1 MREILIVQKFIRI
14 LHMAT
19 FGKDK
24 QAESKDKENMPL
36 SMFSRYSDND
46 ALNETFITSDFHSL

>member
-1 MREILIVQKFIRI
+1 
-14 LHMAT
+14 MAT

-24 QAESKDKENMPL
+24 QEESKDKENMPL

-46 ALNETFITSDFHSL
+46 ALNKTFITSDFHSL